1 VGPGQG
7 DPGKRLRSGGRLSDD
22 FDLGIAL
29 EQTPDALTHQLV
41 VIKEED
47 SDTHAVILTVP
58 LACVGKRRGI
68 GGTLPA
74 VPYTRVNDPEKLR
87 RLMGAVLMITA
98 DVELADLLTHLVE
111 EARALVGARYAAL
124 GVLNE
129 TRTGLERFI
138 TVGLTKVEEDDIGE
152 RPSGRGVLGLLIT
165 EPEPLRLEHL
175 EEHPGRYGFPSGH
188 PPMTSFLG
196 VPLRV
201 RDDVYGN
208 LYLTDKEGATEFTD
222 EDEALAEA
230 LAVAAGI
237 AIENTRLHDRVRVMS
252 VLDERDRIARDL
264 HDRVIQRIYA
274 VGMSLQGAARL
285 PERNLVVERV
295 SKAVDELDD
304 TITQIRSTIFE
315 LGDSALP
322 GGLRQAVVQLSDEL
336 APTLGSRP
344 DVRFEGAV
352 DNSVPQHVGDHALA
366 VVREGL
372 TNAGKHAGASRYE
385 VTLIVTDRLVLE
397 IQDNGTGV
405 ELPLAQ
411 PGLGLVN
418 IRERAEKLGGTFDLH
433 PRDGGGTRLLWVV
446 PL

>member
-1 VGPGQG
+1 
-7 DPGKRLRSGGRLSDD
+7 
-22 FDLGIAL
+22 
-29 EQTPDALTHQLV
+29 
-41 VIKEED
+41 
-47 SDTHAVILTVP
+47 
-58 LACVGKRRGI
+58 
-68 GGTLPA
+68 
-74 VPYTRVNDPEKLR
+74 
-87 RLMGAVLMITA
+87 MITA

-111 EARALVGARYAAL
+111 EAKSLVGARYAAL
-124 GVLNE
+124 GVLNPA
-129 TRTGLERFI
+129 RTGLEQFI
-138 TVGLTKVEEDDIGE
+138 TVGLSEAEEDVIGE

-175 EEHPGRYGFPSGH
+175 EEHPGRYGFPPGH

-201 RDDVYGN
+201 RADVYGN

-230 LAVAAGI
+230 LALAAGI

-252 VLDERDRIARDL
+252 VLDDRDRIARDL

-285 PERNLVVERV
+285 PERDLIVERV

-322 GGLRQAVVQLSDEL
+322 GGLRQAVVHLSDEL
-336 APTLGSRP
+336 APSLGSRP
-344 DVRFEGAV
+344 EVRFEGAV
-352 DNSVPQHVGDHALA
+352 DSTVPQHVGDHALA

-397 IQDNGTGV
+397 IQDDGTGV

-411 PGLGLVN
+411 PGLGLIN
-418 IRERAEKLGGTFDLH
+418 IRERAEKLGGTFELH
-433 PRDGGGTRLLWVV
+433 ARDGGGTRLLWVV